1 MQAPVYPGEAFARG
15 QSGKVVLEVE
25 VGVDGKPTAV
35 KVVESTPAGVFDA
48 ATVAAA
54 WQWQFNP
61 SMENSKPVAG
71 KVRVPV
77 WFDLDETTV
86 HDNAGGS

>member
-1 MQAPVYPGEAFARG
+1 MSAPVYPAEAFARG
-15 QSGKVVLEVE
+15 QSGKVVLEID
-25 VGVDGKPTAV
+25 VGVDGKPTAIA
-35 KVVESTPAGVFDA
+35 VVQSTPAGVFDA

-61 SMENSKPVAG
+61 SMADGKAVAG

-77 WFDLDETTV
+77 WFDMDETTS
-86 HDNAGGS
+86 HEAPPQG